1 MISNHNEE
9 NLDWRL
15 QSLAQVGS
23 DDANEA
29 SSRKSFLQ
37 LTAVILQ
44 CVIQHIEIC
53 FYEEKM
59 CHSTDGDLEKK

>member
-53 FYEEKM
+53 FFMMM